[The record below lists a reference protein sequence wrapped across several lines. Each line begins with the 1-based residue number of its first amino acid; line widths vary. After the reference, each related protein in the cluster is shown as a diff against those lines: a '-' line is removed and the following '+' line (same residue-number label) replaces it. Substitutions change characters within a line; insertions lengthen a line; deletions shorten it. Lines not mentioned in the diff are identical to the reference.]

1 MKLLQENKDQLSKLS
16 TEFVNDYD
24 LGGAVRKFF
33 NQNVDINRDFP
44 NNHDLGV
51 FVRNFLK
58 NS

>member
-1 MKLLQENKDQLSKLS
+1 MKLLQENKEQLSKLN
-16 TEFVNDYD
+16 TEFANDYD
-24 LGGAVRKFF
+24 LGNAVRNFF
-33 NQNVDINRDFP
+33 KQNVDINKDFP

>member
-1 MKLLQENKDQLSKLS
+1 MKLLQENKDHLSKLN

-24 LGGAVRKFF
+24 LGSAVRKFF
-33 NQNVDINRDFP
+33 YQNVDINRDFP
-44 NNHDLGV
+44 NNHDLGF

>member
-1 MKLLQENKDQLSKLS
+1 MKLLQENKDHLSKLS
-16 TEFVNDYD
+16 TEFLNDYD
-24 LGGAVRKFF
+24 LGNAVRNFF